1 MLQACPGP
9 EGSPPPA
16 LPSPSPSA
24 FAGLTPEAVQSQANP
39 IFDDHMEEA
48 TEETTSNPIATTS
61 SSNWINS
68 NADLAQTCLTAE
80 ATTEQ
85 TTSNPTAT
93 TSSENRINTNDDLA
107 KADFTAK
114 ASGDV
119 SMTAAGSSHM
129 SSSVSQPDYDPP
141 VTADVSSFAKTG
153 SAAVAQKVPYSMGA
167 TPSADPA
174 NGADVSTVVHELTAR
189 PGFATTASTAY
200 TPSADPTKGADTLMT
215 AHDMTARPGFITPAS
230 TGRALATPDK
240 QSTADLSGTGLQSH
254 SSTEQPPKCAAIPAN
269 NVSTA
274 VARGQPDTTEAHEI
288 KARAVKRVLRH
299 PASQQTSD
307 VAPCSTLA
315 VNATAIDATSD
326 DRQGSLRA
334 SHRAQTDSCNV
345 MQQEAAS
352 APQTV
357 DPPVNSH
364 SAPVNATGV

>member
-48 TEETTSNPIATTS
+48 TQEATQETTSNPPATAS
-61 SSNWINS
+61 STNWINT
-68 NADLAQTCLTAE
+68 NADLAQTDLTAE
-80 ATTEQ
+80 AT
-85 TTSNPTAT
+85 
-93 TSSENRINTNDDLA
+93 
-107 KADFTAK
+107 
-114 ASGDV
+114 GDV
-119 SMTAAGSSHM
+119 STTADGSSHM
-129 SSSVSQPDYDPP
+129 SSSVSQPDCDPT
-141 VTADVSSFAKTG
+141 VTGNVSSNAKTG
-153 SAAVAQKVPYSMGA
+153 SAVAQKVLYSTSA

-174 NGADVSTVVHELTAR
+174 NGADVSTMVHELTAR

-299 PASQQTSD
+299 PASQQTSG

-315 VNATAIDATSD
+315 VNATGNEARSD
-326 DRQGSLRA
+326 DWQGSSRA
-334 SHRAQTDSCNV
+334 SHRPLTDTCNV
-345 MQQEAAS
+345 LQQQAAS
-352 APQTV
+352 APETV
-357 DPPVNSH
+357 DPPVNRL
-364 SAPVNATGV
+364 SAPVNATGVNL